1 MSVTHTYMYVC
12 ASVCGS
18 EAAFIGKMF
27 LYVTASF
34 SLEGV
39 FVYVLEGPTE
49 NLGPEAE
56 PSL

>member
-1 MSVTHTYMYVC
+1 MCVC
-12 ASVCGS
+12 ASVCGT
-18 EAAFIGKMF
+18 EAVFIGKMF

-34 SLEGV
+34 SSEGV
-39 FVYVLEGPTE
+39 FVYVLEGPTG

>member
-1 MSVTHTYMYVC
+1 MCVY
-12 ASVCGS
+12 ASVCGT
-18 EAAFIGKMF
+18 EAVFIGKMF

-34 SLEGV
+34 SSEGV
-39 FVYVLEGPTE
+39 FVYVLEGPTG